1 MADQK
6 TQLDVI
12 LNVKGVKELRGLT
25 NSLQG
30 LKNTAKNT
38 SLSTREL
45 LQQLNKQSLTATKT
59 INGTRA
65 LSNSYKELANAV
77 EFGSQEFKEATAAA
91 ARLDSS
97 KPRHQAPARGVF
109 MYSQLHSGC

>member
-30 LKNTAKNT
+30 LKNTKYK
-38 SLSTREL
+38 RII
-45 LQQLNKQSLTATKT
+45 TATK
-59 INGTRA
+59 
-65 LSNSYKELANAV
+65 
-77 EFGSQEFKEATAAA
+77 
-91 ARLDSS
+91 
-97 KPRHQAPARGVF
+97 
-109 MYSQLHSGC
+109 